1 MKPLKFDL
9 TVDASA
15 LLCPN
20 ASEFYS
26 KAYISSPEI
35 VGNFRTLPGIKYATE
50 IATVDFDNILK
61 ASSCT
66 FSAGDD
72 VLSSTTVTV
81 CAVSALAEICRFD
94 LEQSFISLNM
104 AQGSNG
110 QWQVADFM
118 SFYWGEMAKEIGS
131 EIEEI
136 RWKGNTTNTAYTGTY
151 LALCDG
157 YEKGLAAD
165 ASVVDVTASAVTVAN
180 VISVLTAIVNAL
192 PAKLKNKLGDLRL
205 FVSPAI
211 ALAYRIAASQ
221 GNTQSYVTQSL
232 DLTFLGIKMVVAEGL
247 TDGKAVLTT
256 KDNLIYAFDGEGDSK
271 ELKAI
276 DLSDT
281 VAEPKLRT
289 RANMKIGFKHINGNE
304 IVYFA

>member
-9 TVDASA
+9 TVDSSA

-20 ASEFYS
+20 AQEFYS
-26 KAYISSPEI
+26 KAYITPS
-35 VGNFRTLPGIKYATE
+35 VVDNFRTLPGIKYATE

-66 FSAGDD
+66 FSANDD
-72 VLSSTTVTV
+72 TLSAVTINV

-94 LEQSFISLNM
+94 LEQSFTSQQM
-104 AQGSNG
+104 VKGSNG
-110 QWQVADFM
+110 SWQVADFM
-118 SFYWGEMAKEIGS
+118 SFYWDEMSKEIES

-136 RWKGNTTNTAYTGTY
+136 RWKGDTSNTGYTGTY

-157 YEKGLAAD
+157 HEVKLAAD
-165 ASVVDVTASAVTVAN
+165 ASVIDVTKSATTVAN
-180 VISVLTAIVNAL
+180 VIANLTAIVNAL
-192 PAKLKNKLGDLRL
+192 PAKLKNKLADLRL
-205 FVSPAI
+205 FVSPSI
-211 ALAYRIAASQ
+211 ALAYRIAAAQ
-221 GNTQSYVTQSL
+221 GNTQAYVTESL
-232 DLTFLGIKMVVAEGL
+232 NLTFLGIKMVVAEGL
-247 TDGKAVLTT
+247 TDGNAVLTT

-289 RANMKIGFKHINGNE
+289 RANLKVGFYHINGNE
-304 IVYFA
+304 IVYFN